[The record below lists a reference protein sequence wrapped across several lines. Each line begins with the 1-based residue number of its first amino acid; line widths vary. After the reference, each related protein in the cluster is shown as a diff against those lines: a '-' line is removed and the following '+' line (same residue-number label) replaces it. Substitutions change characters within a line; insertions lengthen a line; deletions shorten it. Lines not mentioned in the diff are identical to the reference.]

1 MLSTDDQTRS
11 PQRAAYP
18 SEREVPTDDL
28 DRIVA
33 DLWERL
39 SDAADRSQPA
49 FHIPVLATIRTGPH
63 GMEPSARNVVLRFA
77 QRGPDLFLGDDA
89 GDVVGG
95 GTLGCHTDALGPK
108 VAEVRANPRVA
119 WTFYD
124 PQARLQVRASGT
136 ARALTDG
143 PIVDAAWAAT
153 KPSARRCYLAPHV
166 PGVPTASPEPNM
178 PALVRKRD
186 PTTAESEPGRAH
198 FAALRTA
205 VDTLDWL
212 HLHHAGHRRAQF
224 RWENGEWR
232 GTWVAV

>member
-1 MLSTDDQTRS
+1 MANTDDQKPAPDGT
-11 PQRAAYP
+11 AYP
-18 SEREVPTDDL
+18 SDSEVPTDDL

-49 FHIPVLATIRTGPH
+49 FHLPMLATIRTGPH
-63 GMEPSARNVVLRFA
+63 GLEPSVRKVVLRFA
-77 QRGPDLFLGDDA
+77 RRGPDRSLGGDA
-89 GDVVGG
+89 GEDVGG

-108 VAEVRANPRVA
+108 VAEIRANPRVA

-136 ARALTDG
+136 ARVLTDG
-143 PIVDAAWAAT
+143 PLVDAAWTAT

-166 PGVPTASPEPNM
+166 PGVPTDSPEPNL
-178 PALVRKRD
+178 PAPVRKRD

-198 FAALRTA
+198 FAALRTTIDA
-205 VDTLDWL
+205 LDWL

-224 RWENGEWR
+224 RWDNGEWR
-232 GTWVAV
+232 GNWVAV